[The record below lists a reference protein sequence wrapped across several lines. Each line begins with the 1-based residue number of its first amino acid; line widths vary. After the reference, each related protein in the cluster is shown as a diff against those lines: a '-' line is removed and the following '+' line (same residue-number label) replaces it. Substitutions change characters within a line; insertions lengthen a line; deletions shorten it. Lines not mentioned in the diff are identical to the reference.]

1 MNSTTDFPTFIKL
14 VMVEFGT
21 IPVAG
26 LAMIGAVSA
35 ASAASEVFLWAHG
48 STFTAADYVL
58 SAGLLAGWAFVVYA
72 VSMMLAGN
80 PFGIVSFAKY
90 LGTAFATVVPMVV
103 ALGLLLLLVR
113 LEAGVLVLIALLLMF
128 LASIPTMLLPGW
140 PILQT
145 TSTKLVGPVAALRLT
160 RGFRLPLILSGF
172 ALGAI
177 NRVVPASSATD
188 EFTTVC
194 LLAAVGGIAT
204 MFSAMFGLSVSVAAW
219 RLMKTARG
227 PSVA

>member
-21 IPVAG
+21 IPLAG
-26 LAMIGAVSA
+26 LALIGAVSA
-35 ASAASEVFLWAHG
+35 ASAASEMFLWADD

-58 SAGLLAGWAFVVYA
+58 GAGLLAGWAIVVYA

-80 PFGIVSFAKY
+80 RFGIVSFAKY
-90 LGTAFATVVPMVV
+90 MATACATVLPIFV
-103 ALGLLLLLVR
+103 ALSLLLLFSILD
-113 LEAGVLVLIALLLMF
+113 AGGIVLIAVLPM
-128 LASIPTMLLPGW
+128 LASLIPMMLLPGW
-140 PILQT
+140 PILQA
-145 TSTKLVGPVAALRLT
+145 TSAKLVGPVEALRLT
-160 RGFRLPLILSGF
+160 SGFRWPLILASF

-177 NRVVPASSATD
+177 NRIVPASSATD

-194 LLAAVGGIAT
+194 LLAAIGGVVS

-219 RLMKTARG
+219 RLMTTARG
-227 PSVA
+227 PMVA